1 MRVKR
6 RTPVVESLEVRK
18 VLAQVDWEWS
28 CFVDEGRQESDS
40 FILASMPVE
49 QDSKFTCVAKDS
61 TATGQR
67 QPTPAPR
74 GLVGEGEGGNSDGP
88 SGVTNPAAGGIPS
101 QPTPGEQAPTL
112 VTARQV
118 SSIQEAP
125 ASPNATVA
133 RLEPLPES
141 RTPSVN
147 PMTQI
152 DRLGGSSENQ
162 SLVAPIVSLG
172 RQWEQED
179 RMALNGMATWGI
191 GSNSQFEFYRGSIS
205 PRTLTMDPYAAVDR
219 LMSDLSED
227 DHWWSDQ
234 REWFEEKER
243 GATMQVRGSLLMPS
257 VRTIPSSPRKEASW
271 ESAFFNP
278 LPIPSGM
285 VHLEVG
291 ELDHAVIERVP
302 ALTNLAALQSSPFG
316 LLQWFAGGE
325 NKSHRDNEERASLDR
340 TDMEIP
346 SSSVK
351 ESTVD
356 VLWMILVGVFLTERA
371 RRAAKQQ
378 VDGPLR
384 CISDVGN
391 PRTWRLRRGLGRQFL
406 AKAPWR

>member
-1 MRVKR
+1 MRVKK
-6 RTPVVESLEVRK
+6 RTSVVESLEVRK
-18 VLAQVDWEWS
+18 VLAQVDWDWS
-28 CFVDEGRQESDS
+28 CFVDERRQESDS
-40 FILASMPVE
+40 FILASILVE
-49 QDSKFTCVAKDS
+49 QNSKFTCVAKDS
-61 TATGQR
+61 TAAGQR
-67 QPTPAPR
+67 QPTQAPR
-74 GLVGEGEGGNSDGP
+74 GLAGEGEGGNSDVP
-88 SGVTNPAAGGIPS
+88 SGVTNPSGGGIPS

-112 VTARQV
+112 VTARQIP
-118 SSIQEAP
+118 SIQEAP

-141 RTPSVN
+141 RAPSVN
-147 PMTQI
+147 PVTQT
-152 DRLGGSSENQ
+152 DRLGVSSENQ

-172 RQWEQED
+172 RQWGQED
-179 RMALNGMATWGI
+179 RTALNGMATWGI
-191 GSNSQFEFYRGSIS
+191 GSNSPFEFYRGSIP

-219 LMSDLSED
+219 LMSDSSED

-234 REWFEEKER
+234 REWFEERDRK
-243 GATMQVRGSLLMPS
+243 ATTQLRGSLLMLS
-257 VRTIPSSPRKEASW
+257 VRTIPSSPRKETPW

-291 ELDHAVIERVP
+291 QLDHAVIEGVP

-325 NKSHRDNEERASLDR
+325 NNANRDNAERASFDR

-356 VLWMILVGVFLTERA
+356 VLWMILVGVFLSERA
-371 RRAAKQQ
+371 RRAAKQP

-384 CISDVGN
+384 CISDVAN
-391 PRTWRLRRGLGRQFL
+391 PRTWRLGRRSL
-406 AKAPWR
+406 AKVPWR